1 MANVER
7 LTKRVKKIE
16 EWIAENE
23 SGPTLDNMNYLVFSL
38 RNTTDYA
45 QNVERN
51 LSALQN
57 LNAEFLAAKDL
68 QEDWNTWLEEK
79 QNAVQKQQA
88 EEVSVQSEAESGE
101 ETSETPKKEK
111 E

>member
-51 LSALQN
+51 LNALQN
-57 LNAEFLAAKDL
+57 LNAEFLAAKEL

-79 QNAVQKQQA
+79 QNAVQEQQT
-88 EEVSVQSEAESGE
+88 EEVSVQSEAESSE
-101 ETSETPKKEK
+101 EASEAQE

>member
-1 MANVER
+1 M
-7 LTKRVKKIE
+7 E

-88 EEVSVQSEAESGE
+88 EEVSVQSEAESSE
-101 ETSETPKKEK
+101 EASEAQEEK

>member
-7 LTKRVKKIE
+7 LTKRGKKIE

-88 EEVSVQSEAESGE
+88 EEVSVQSEAESSE
-101 ETSETPKKEK
+101 EASEAQE

>member
-1 MANVER
+1 M
-7 LTKRVKKIE
+7 E

-51 LSALQN
+51 LNALQN
-57 LNAEFLAAKDL
+57 LNAEFLAANDMG
-68 QEDWNTWLEEK
+68 EDWNKFLEDKE
-79 QNAVQKQQA
+79 NAVQEQQT
-88 EEVSVQSEAESGE
+88 EEVSVQSEAESSE
-101 ETSETPKKEK
+101 EASEAQE

>member
-1 MANVER
+1 M
-7 LTKRVKKIE
+7 E
-16 EWIAENE
+16 EWIAANE
-23 SGPTLDNMNYLVFSL
+23 GGPTLDNMNYLVFSL

-88 EEVSVQSEAESGE
+88 EEVSVQSEAESSE
-101 ETSETPKKEK
+101 EASEAQE

>member
-45 QNVERN
+45 QNMERQ
-51 LSALQN
+51 LGALQR
-57 LNAEFLAAKDL
+57 LNGEFLAERDL
-68 QEDWNTWLEEK
+68 NEDWNTWLEEK

-88 EEVSVQSEAESGE
+88 EEVSVQEEAEGSE
-101 ETSETPKKEK
+101 ETIEAQE
-111 E
+111 EEE

>member
-88 EEVSVQSEAESGE
+88 EEVSVRSEAESSE
-101 ETSETPKKEK
+101 EASEAQE

>member
-45 QNVERN
+45 QNVDRN

-68 QEDWNTWLEEK
+68 QDDWNTWLEEK
-79 QNAVQKQQA
+79 QNAVQKQQT
-88 EEVSVQSEAESGE
+88 EEVSVQSEAESSE
-101 ETSETPKKEK
+101 EASEAQE

>member
-7 LTKRVKKIE
+7 LPKRVKKIE

-88 EEVSVQSEAESGE
+88 EEVSVQSEAESSE
-101 ETSETPKKEK
+101 EASEAQE

>member
-1 MANVER
+1 M
-7 LTKRVKKIE
+7 E

-51 LSALQN
+51 LNALQN
-57 LNAEFLAAKDL
+57 LNAEFLAAKEL

-79 QNAVQKQQA
+79 QNAVQEQQT
-88 EEVSVQSEAESGE
+88 EEVSVQSEAESSE
-101 ETSETPKKEK
+101 EASEAQE

>member
-45 QNVERN
+45 QNMERQ
-51 LSALQN
+51 LGALQR
-57 LNAEFLAAKDL
+57 LNGEFLAERDL
-68 QEDWNTWLEEK
+68 NEDWNTWLEEK
-79 QNAVQKQQA
+79 QNAVQKQQT
-88 EEVSVQSEAESGE
+88 EEVSVQSEAESSE
-101 ETSETPKKEK
+101 EASEAQE